1 MNTTAIKSQAKQV
14 GLVTAG
20 FMGANA
26 ISKIAPIKNE
36 KIKALIPILLGVG
49 TAMASKNA
57 NLKIVG
63 AGAASYGLLKAVREI
78 VMGSDPTTVSG
89 IADNPMVKKMLD
101 MLVPNLGST
110 GMGMGMGMAIDYTT
124 QYEPAI
130 VDVPFED
137 VSGIGMIEE
146 GSLLGS
152 IDEESLLGFDLDYQN
167 EMYL

>member
-49 TAMASKNA
+49 TAMVSKNA

-63 AGAASYGLLKAVREI
+63 TGVASYGLLKAVREI
-78 VMGSDPTTVSG
+78 VVSSDPTTVSG

-101 MLVPNLGST
+101 MLVPNLGDT
-110 GMGMGMGMAIDYTT
+110 GMGMTIDYTT